1 MVEAGLAMPLLALVR
16 PLAKVS
22 RRRDAQ
28 LAGELNGDETLVQ
41 GASSG
46 KNHQALVWVEPA
58 LEVDLVAKGADWALM
73 CPNKRQQHWGTNQHL
88 GTS

>member
-1 MVEAGLAMPLLALVR
+1 MVEAGLAMPLLAHVR

-28 LAGELNGDETLVQ
+28 LAGELNWDETVVQ

-46 KNHQALVWVEPA
+46 RTHQALVWVEPA
-58 LEVDLVAKGADWALM
+58 LEVSVVAGDADWALM
-73 CPNKRQQHWGTNQHL
+73 CPSKRQQSWGTSQHL